1 MEKIR
6 SLYRFFKEKYDL
18 LALKKFTTIAG
29 TLVFFLIMS
38 IVPLSFWLTL
48 ILGQL
53 PVDMDRIL
61 ALPIFESVQNILL
74 YVRHEASD
82 ATSGASLFLL
92 GTTLYSSTNLFYQM
106 RKSGEIVYEF
116 QRKSKGLKLRFGALI
131 LLFIVMATVVVFLL
145 FIALGAF
152 LFSRLLSGAW
162 ERIADYLL
170 LTLIAFFLVLLLN
183 AYVCPYKM
191 KLKDFLPGTFITVGA
206 WVVAIIG
213 FSIYMKISRMDR
225 LYGALTALIVFLLWL
240 YMLMIC
246 FIIGVIINSEKV
258 SAERK
263 KAKRKRQRIKKEK
276 LQKLEV

>member
-6 SLYRFFKEKYDL
+6 RLYRFFKQKYDL
-18 LALKKFTTIAG
+18 LSLKKFTTIAG

-74 YVRHEASD
+74 YIRHEASD
-82 ATSGASLFLL
+82 ATAGASLFLL

-116 QRKSKGLKLRFGALI
+116 QRKSKGLKLRLGALV
-131 LLFIVMATVVVFLL
+131 LLFIVMGTVVVFLL
-145 FIALGAF
+145 SIALGAF
-152 LFSRLLSGAW
+152 LFSRLLSGVW

-170 LTLIAFFLVLLLN
+170 LTLIAFFLALLLN

-191 KLKDFLPGTFITVGA
+191 KLKDFLPGTFVTVGA
-206 WVVAIIG
+206 WIVAIIG
-213 FSIYMKISRMDR
+213 FSIYMKISRMDK

-240 YMLMIC
+240 YMLMVC

-258 SAERK
+258 CLQHK
-263 KAKRKRQRIKKEK
+263 KEKRRRQRIKKEK
-276 LQKLEV
+276 LQKMEV